1 LINVFTYT
9 GVCLLI
15 YAFIYENR
23 PRKSAKATAKVETV
37 KVPPDTSWTEKPVEV
52 KETKNLKPETQEN
65 SGNVNFGECTDTVS
79 STLPCEE
86 ECPAK
91 PTTTVKVSESSKNML
106 TEKVRHPRIV
116 WSEAGSEKTKEDTQ
130 SVLEKR
136 IKRFRMENVSN
147 SNTFA
152 APATTVETKKVSED
166 DEKLRKRA
174 ERFKVNYTSP
184 VHMWKNE
191 TANAHPRDHSPVHSR
206 SVKTAIDN
214 LGDEFTRKV
223 NRMVRFNTFVVTLV
237 WKHFLIEM
245 KLFTNESFS
254 ALSWALFSVA
264 FLLIAAITLFALLY
278 LIQHTEKK
286 VEDKKLASTKR
297 KLQNDSKPLEEVKEI
312 EEEEEEEEDEEIV
325 QSISGPITNQ
335 PTILTS
341 SNDSAKEKA
350 REVIKN
356 ALQTVV

>member
-1 LINVFTYT
+1 MP
-9 GVCLLI
+9 
-15 YAFIYENR
+15 R

-184 VHMWKNE
+184 VH
-191 TANAHPRDHSPVHSR
+191 SR

-214 LGDEFTRKV
+214 LGDEFTRK
-223 NRMVRFNTFVVTLV
+223 RFS
-237 WKHFLIEM
+237 I
-245 KLFTNESFS
+245 
-254 ALSWALFSVA
+254 
-264 FLLIAAITLFALLY
+264 IC
-278 LIQHTEKK
+278 
-286 VEDKKLASTKR
+286 
-297 KLQNDSKPLEEVKEI
+297 
-312 EEEEEEEEDEEIV
+312 
-325 QSISGPITNQ
+325 QSIRN
-335 PTILTS
+335 
-341 SNDSAKEKA
+341 
-350 REVIKN
+350 
-356 ALQTVV
+356 

>member
-1 LINVFTYT
+1 MNHFHSYAAVKSVVYWHTYT
-9 GVCLLI
+9 LKI
-15 YAFIYENR
+15 
-23 PRKSAKATAKVETV
+23 TV
-37 KVPPDTSWTEKPVEV
+37 
-52 KETKNLKPETQEN
+52 
-65 SGNVNFGECTDTVS
+65 
-79 STLPCEE
+79 
-86 ECPAK
+86 
-91 PTTTVKVSESSKNML
+91 
-106 TEKVRHPRIV
+106 
-116 WSEAGSEKTKEDTQ
+116 
-130 SVLEKR
+130 
-136 IKRFRMENVSN
+136 
-147 SNTFA
+147 
-152 APATTVETKKVSED
+152 
-166 DEKLRKRA
+166 
-174 ERFKVNYTSP
+174 
-184 VHMWKNE
+184 MWKNE
-191 TANAHPRDHSPVHSR
+191 TANAHPRDH
-206 SVKTAIDN
+206 VKFSKQLACENSLAALHGLLFPLSSLFPFHKLHFLLSTST
-214 LGDEFTRKV
+214 F
-223 NRMVRFNTFVVTLV
+223 FVVTLV

>member
-1 LINVFTYT
+1 MP
-9 GVCLLI
+9 
-15 YAFIYENR
+15 R

-91 PTTTVKVSESSKNML
+91 PTTTVKVSESSTNML

-116 WSEAGSEKTKEDTQ
+116 WSEAGSEKTK
-130 SVLEKR
+130 
-136 IKRFRMENVSN
+136 FRMENVSN

-152 APATTVETKKVSED
+152 APATNVETKKVSEA

-174 ERFKVNYTSP
+174 ERFKINYT
-184 VHMWKNE
+184 
-191 TANAHPRDHSPVHSR
+191 SPVHSR

-223 NRMVRFNTFVVTLV
+223 NRMVRFNT
-237 WKHFLIEM
+237 
-245 KLFTNESFS
+245 
-254 ALSWALFSVA
+254 
-264 FLLIAAITLFALLY
+264 
-278 LIQHTEKK
+278 
-286 VEDKKLASTKR
+286 
-297 KLQNDSKPLEEVKEI
+297 
-312 EEEEEEEEDEEIV
+312 
-325 QSISGPITNQ
+325 
-335 PTILTS
+335 
-341 SNDSAKEKA
+341 
-350 REVIKN
+350 
-356 ALQTVV
+356 

>member
-1 LINVFTYT
+1 MP
-9 GVCLLI
+9 
-15 YAFIYENR
+15 R

-106 TEKVRHPRIV
+106 TEKVRHPREV
-116 WSEAGSEKTKEDTQ
+116 KRRKEDTQ

-184 VHMWKNE
+184 VH
-191 TANAHPRDHSPVHSR
+191 SR

-214 LGDEFTRKV
+214 LGDELLGS
-223 NRMVRFNTFVVTLV
+223 FVVTLV

-297 KLQNDSKPLEEVKEI
+297 KLQNDSKPLEE
-312 EEEEEEEEDEEIV
+312 IV